1 MNPLDNNNNNLYKSN
16 LEFSRE
22 LRRCNMILDIFFTKD
37 IENKVLINKN
47 DIINLR
53 DNFIKQKEIDQ
64 EIEQKREDIKSK

>member
-1 MNPLDNNNNNLYKSN
+1 MNPLNNNNNLYKSN
-16 LEFSRE
+16 LEFSQE

>member
-1 MNPLDNNNNNLYKSN
+1 MNLLNNNNNNLYKSN

>member
-1 MNPLDNNNNNLYKSN
+1 MNPLNNNNNNLYKSN
-16 LEFSRE
+16 SEFSRE

>member
-1 MNPLDNNNNNLYKSN
+1 MNPLNNNNNNIYKSN

>member
-1 MNPLDNNNNNLYKSN
+1 MNPLNNNNNNLYKSN
-16 LEFSRE
+16 LEFSQE

>member
-1 MNPLDNNNNNLYKSN
+1 MNSLNNNNNNLYKSN

>member
-1 MNPLDNNNNNLYKSN
+1 MNPLNNNNNNLYKSN

-22 LRRCNMILDIFFTKD
+22 LRRCNMILDIFYTKD

>member
-1 MNPLDNNNNNLYKSN
+1 MNPLNNNNNNLYKSN